1 MTAHGDGAERQRL
14 DEDARRVLNW
24 RRWGPYLA
32 DRQWGTVREDYSPT
46 GECWS
51 YLSHDDSRSRAYR
64 WGEDGLLG
72 ICDREC
78 RVCLA
83 PAIWNGRDPILKERL
98 FGLTGPEGNHGEDCK
113 ELYYHLDATPT
124 STYLKALYKYPQNEY
139 PYAALVEGNRQRGR
153 LDRELEV
160 EDTGVFEKG
169 YWDVTCEY
177 GKAAPDDVL
186 VRYTVT
192 NHSPEH
198 QQIHLLVQVW
208 MRNTWSW
215 GRHGEGYDAKGTIE
229 RLGDMTAKV
238 TQPTLGSYHFACD
251 GKGELLFTDN
261 ETNME
266 KLYDAKSAS
275 LHTKDAFHRRVIH
288 GELDAVN
295 AAGTGTKCAA
305 WVVLEVAPG
314 ASHSVRAR
322 LTADSIPMP
331 RPFDD
336 FDAIFDRRIVEADEY
351 HAQVRHSPMN
361 DQERQVV
368 RQADAGLVW
377 SRKFYHYI
385 VEHWLEGDPAQ
396 PAPPAG
402 RKNGR
407 NKSWDNLWARDI
419 ISLPD
424 SWEYP
429 WFAAW
434 DLAFHCVAMAR
445 FDAEF
450 AKMQL
455 LLLCRE
461 WYMHPNG
468 QLPAYEFAFGD
479 VNPPVHAWAVWR
491 VYQLAGEGGNGHD
504 RVFLERAFDKLLVNF
519 TWWVNREDPSGKNL
533 FTGGFLGLDNVG
545 IFDRS
550 QPMPGGGELIQAD
563 ATAWM
568 AFYCT
573 TMISMALELA
583 KDEPP
588 YADLALKFFEHFV
601 AIAKAMN
608 NLGGTGLWSD
618 DDGFYYDQMHSPQG
632 VTALKIRSM
641 VGLVPLFAA
650 TSLDDEQLAKSPVFL
665 RRLNWF
671 LENRPELARTIS
683 VQLDADHQHRLLAIP
698 NRERLERVLR
708 YMLDEGEF
716 LSPYGI
722 RSLSRVHLR
731 RPFTLEIEG
740 KSYGVHYTPGE
751 SDSGIFGG
759 NSNWRGPVWFPMNY
773 LLVEALKR
781 YHHFY
786 GDSFK
791 IECPT
796 GSGNRMN
803 LAEVAGHIERRLCA
817 LFTPDAHGKRPCHG
831 GEDRYGGDPAFKDL
845 ILFYEYFHG
854 DTGRGLGASHQT
866 GWTGLAANMMERVAL
881 ARRAHERYDKK
892 YDKHT
897 HSLIGIRPPT
907 ITPPL
912 GVATVD
918 PIPPAEVKPRQ

>member
-1 MTAHGDGAERQRL
+1 MSAHGDGAERQRL
-14 DEDARRVLNW
+14 DEDSRRVLNW

-51 YLSHDDSRSRAYR
+51 YLSHDDARKRAYR

-78 RVCLA
+78 RVCVA
-83 PAIWNGRDPILKERL
+83 PAVWNGRDPILKERL

-113 ELYYHLDATPT
+113 ELYYHLDATP
-124 STYLKALYKYPQNEY
+124 SSSYLKALYKYPQVAY
-139 PYAALVEGNRQRGR
+139 PYQQLVDGGRTRGR
-153 LDRELEV
+153 LDRELEI
-160 EDTGVFEKG
+160 EDTGVFEPG
-169 YWDVTCEY
+169 YWDVQVEY
-177 GKAAPDDVL
+177 AKGAPDDVL
-186 VRYTVT
+186 ARFTVT
-192 NHSPEH
+192 NHSAAH
-198 QQIHLLVQVW
+198 QTIHLLVQVW

-215 GRHGEGYDAKGTIE
+215 GRHGEGYDPKGTIE
-229 RLGDMTAKV
+229 RVGDMDALV
-238 TQPTLGSYHFACD
+238 SQPTLGRFHFACD
-251 GKGELLFTDN
+251 GTGELLFTDN
-261 ETNME
+261 ETNSE
-266 KLYDAKSAS
+266 ALFKSKSAS
-275 LHTKDAFHRRVIH
+275 LYTKDAFHRRIVD
-288 GELDAVN
+288 GDNKAVN
-295 AAGTGTKCAA
+295 AAGVGTKVAA
-305 WVVLEVAPG
+305 WYVIDVPPG
-314 ASHSVRAR
+314 GSHTVRAR
-322 LTADSIPMP
+322 LSAEVMGME

-336 FDAIFDRRIVEADEY
+336 FDAIFDRRLVEADEY
-351 HAQVRHSPMN
+351 HAQCRHAPMT
-361 DQERQVV
+361 DEERRVV

-385 VEHWLEGDPAQ
+385 VEHWMEGDPSQ
-396 PAPPAG
+396 PPPPPG
-402 RKNGR
+402 RRKGR
-407 NKSWDNLWARDI
+407 NQGWDNLWARDV
-419 ISLPD
+419 ISMPD
-424 SWEYP
+424 GWEYP

-445 FDAEF
+445 FDPDF
-450 AKMQL
+450 AKHQL

-491 VYQLAGEGGNGHD
+491 VYQLAGEGGHGHD

-519 TWWVNREDPSGKNL
+519 TWWVNREDPTGQNL

-545 IFDRS
+545 VFDRS

-583 KDEPP
+583 KEEPP

-608 NLGGTGLWSD
+608 TLGGTGLWCD
-618 DDGFYYDQMHSPQG
+618 DDGFYYDQMHTDG
-632 VTALKIRSM
+632 NVRMLKIRSM

-671 LENRPELARTIS
+671 LANRPELARTIS
-683 VQLDADHQHRLLAIP
+683 VQLDVDHQHRLLAIP

-716 LSPYGI
+716 LSPNGI

-731 RPFTLEIEG
+731 RPYSLDIDG
-740 KSYGVHYTPGE
+740 RAYGVHYTPGE

-786 GDSFK
+786 GQAFK

-796 GSGNRMN
+796 GSGNRMD
-803 LAEVAGHIERRLCA
+803 LAEVAAFIEKRLVG
-817 LFTPDAHGKRPCHG
+817 LFMPDKGGARPAHG
-831 GEDRYGGDPAFKDL
+831 GEARYATDPAYKDL
-845 ILFYEYFHG
+845 VLFYEYFDG

-881 ARRAHERYDKK
+881 ARVAHER
-892 YDKHT
+892 
-897 HSLIGIRPPT
+897 GARRPHLT
-907 ITPPL
+907 ITPPPSARL
-912 GVATVD
+912 EVTED
-918 PIPPAEVKPRQ
+918 PIPPAEVKPQGTRPRP